1 MTNWKKD
8 TLKLK
13 TSQISKLNEIISK
26 FIVDTSKF
34 ESTLL
39 KEAPD
44 VWEPILMSMSMLSD
58 VSQFLEVVKMYSAE
72 EDLTFFNT
80 MLQVNGMKPLE
91 GERLRRYIYKERDID
106 LSKYKVK
113 KAVGA
118 ESDNSN

>member
-1 MTNWKKD
+1 M
-8 TLKLK
+8 K

-58 VSQFLEVVKMYSAE
+58 VSQFLEVVKMHSAE
-72 EDLTFFNT
+72 EDLAFFNT

-91 GERLRRYIYKERDID
+91 GERLRRYIDKERDID